1 MTAFDIAATM
11 KATNTGIKVWRK
23 FVMCFQ
29 TYTGLKR
36 EMFTVSEAAWRR
48 LGLGHGEIKNGTWS
62 YDKKDGKRPEKV
74 QWWTMDAAEEVELRL
89 TDYAN
94 TNKDFR
100 PEDIDFVQS
109 IYTGDHGKGKLRFG
123 AKLVIGLNGNKTK
136 AVALYLLA
144 YVKCKKDTGEVFK
157 EKIHKNLAAGIK
169 KGENGRV
176 KFEKNGDDGKWKAYI
191 IDKEHTDF
199 DGKKQLISRHT

>member
-1 MTAFDIAATM
+1 MLEYLIKHHGETTKGILLKLGLLPKQMTAFDIAATM

-94 TNKDFR
+94 TDKDFH

-136 AVALYLLA
+136 AVAVYPLA
-144 YVKCKKDTGEVFK
+144 DVKCKKDTGGAFK
-157 EKIHKNLAAGIK
+157 RNNTQELGCQNK
-169 KGENGRV
+169 
-176 KFEKNGDDGKWKAYI
+176 
-191 IDKEHTDF
+191 
-199 DGKKQLISRHT
+199 